1 MDRTETEAKYNAD
14 AMMAARLKEVPF
26 SGIRKVLD
34 AVTALKGKG
43 VDVIEW
49 QIGRTDFDTPEHI
62 KKAAAEA
69 LMKGLVHY
77 APNLGIPS
85 LRKAIGARTT
95 LDNGVPVDGEKQSIV
110 MAGANEGILV
120 AMMAFV
126 NPGDE
131 VLVADPNWHHYKS
144 IASLVGG
151 VPVVVPTT
159 EKEGFVLDPDEVE
172 RRVTPRTKM
181 LCVTSPGNPTGCAQ
195 SAESMKALARVAIK
209 HNLVVLADEIY
220 ARIWYGQGATA
231 PSIYSLPGMAERTII
246 INGFTKTYA
255 MDGWRLG
262 WTVASEENTRAM
274 LKVRQYTTVCV
285 NTFAQHG
292 ATVALTADQKCVDD
306 MVAEFAKRRQIM
318 LKGLRS
324 IPGITVPE
332 PLGAFYV
339 FPNVS
344 SFGLSSA
351 EMADYLIEKHAI
363 ATVAGSVFGA
373 AGEGHLR
380 MAYSCSTADCERG
393 IEKLKTALAALKK

>member
-1 MDRTETEAKYNAD
+1 MKQNENQVFTTDK
-14 AMMAARLKEVPF
+14 AMATRLASVPF

-34 AVTALKGKG
+34 AVTALQAKG
-43 VDVIEW
+43 VDVIKW

-62 KKAAAEA
+62 KKAAADA
-69 LMKGLVHY
+69 LMRGEVHY

-85 LRKAIGARTT
+85 LRKAIGDRTT
-95 LDNGVPVDGEKQSIV
+95 LDNGVKVDGEKQAIV

-120 AMMAFV
+120 GMMAFV

-131 VLVADPNWHHYKS
+131 VLISDPNWHHYKS
-144 IASLVGG
+144 ITSLVGG
-151 VPVVVPTT
+151 VPVIVPTS
-159 EKEGFVLDPDEVE
+159 EKDGFVLNPDEVE
-172 RRVTPRTKM
+172 RRITAKTKM

-195 SAESMKALARVAIK
+195 SAESMKELARIAIK
-209 HNLVVLADEIY
+209 HNLIVMADEIY
-220 ARIWYGQGATA
+220 ARIWYGSGKTA

-285 NTFAQHG
+285 NTFIQHG
-292 ATVALTADQKCVDD
+292 ATVALTADQKPVDD
-306 MVAEFAKRRQIM
+306 MIAEFAKRRKIM
-318 LKGLRS
+318 LDGLRS
-324 IPGITVPE
+324 IPGVTVPE

-339 FPNVS
+339 FPNMS
-344 SFGLSSA
+344 SFGMSSSDL
-351 EMADYLIEKHAI
+351 ADYLIEKHHI

-393 IEKLKTALAALKK
+393 IVKLKTALSGLKR